1 MAFNRRVT
9 MTTVPIVD
17 DQLERGYRRL
27 EYNID
32 LISSS
37 KDDVIVN
44 DDMTREQRDSTNK
57 HYRYLFSH
65 WVKFVTIPTYVVNT
79 FVVTKKVSPVA
90 NLQLYCRPSDYPL
103 CT

>member
-1 MAFNRRVT
+1 

-17 DQLERGYRRL
+17 DQLERRNHELINNR
-27 EYNID
+27 D

-44 DDMTREQRDSTNK
+44 DEMTRDQRDSMKK
-57 HYRYLFSH
+57 HNRYLFSH

-79 FVVTKKVSPVA
+79 FVITKRVSPVS
-90 NLQLYCRPSDYPL
+90 NLQLYCRPSDYPV